1 MQPFGWT
8 LKSSSEIRSGFA
20 ERNGLISPSEL
31 YYHTISAHPS
41 ELGGSP
47 WWNENGIKFLASEIF
62 SIYRMLHDSGWIQ
75 FGGWGSL
82 LRLIE
87 F

>member
-1 MQPFGWT
+1 MQPFGWE

-20 ERNGLISPSEL
+20 ERNAGLISPSEL

-47 WWNENGIKFLASEIF
+47 WWNENGIKCSGEFKRDIF
-62 SIYRMLHDSGWIQ
+62 YLSNVTR
-75 FGGWGSL
+75 
-82 LRLIE
+82 
-87 F
+87 